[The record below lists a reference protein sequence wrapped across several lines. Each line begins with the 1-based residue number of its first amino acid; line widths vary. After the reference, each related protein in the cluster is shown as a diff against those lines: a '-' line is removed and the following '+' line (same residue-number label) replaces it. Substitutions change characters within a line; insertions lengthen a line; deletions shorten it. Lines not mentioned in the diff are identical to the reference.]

1 MKLQISSRSAG
12 KVIPVTPKFL
22 LKKEAMKYVGLERK
36 VFDNG
41 LSVYAYGRNKVW
53 YKVSELDELI
63 ESFLIIKRSRSY
75 NSATSF
81 FSLLPYLLLSHTL
94 VQLEIPL

>member
-1 MKLQISSRSAG
+1 MKPKISPRSAG

-22 LKKEAMKYVGLERK
+22 LKKEAMKYVGMERK
-36 VFDNG
+36 TFDKVILENG

-63 ESFLIIKRSRSY
+63 ESFLIIK
-75 NSATSF
+75 
-81 FSLLPYLLLSHTL
+81 
-94 VQLEIPL
+94 EK